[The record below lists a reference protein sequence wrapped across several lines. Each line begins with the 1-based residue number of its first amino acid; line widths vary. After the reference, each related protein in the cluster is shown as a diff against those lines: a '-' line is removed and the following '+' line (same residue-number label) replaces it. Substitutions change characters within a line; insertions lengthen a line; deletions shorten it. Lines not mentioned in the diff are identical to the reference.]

1 MSDNAPEIAEL
12 RTNFERKSIL
22 KAEIHR
28 SSLEG
33 KRIIL
38 KKRFILLREDK
49 LVTKKRLQACNIEG
63 GIISKFHFS
72 KQPQRVDSNDDY

>member
-1 MSDNAPEIAEL
+1 MLPQ
-12 RTNFERKSIL
+12 
-22 KAEIHR
+22 
-28 SSLEG
+28 G